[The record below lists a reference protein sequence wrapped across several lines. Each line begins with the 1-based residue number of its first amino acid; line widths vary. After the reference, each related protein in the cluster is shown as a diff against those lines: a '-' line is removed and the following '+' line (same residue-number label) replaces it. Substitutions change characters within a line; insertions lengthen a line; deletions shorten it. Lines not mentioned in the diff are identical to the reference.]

1 MNFTITVDWLEL
13 LCSGTIYQIKNV
25 TDSERTLSIN
35 EDIVL
40 AKNES
45 KFNPRFYLTY
55 DILYQG
61 NLFGCLYYK
70 VKPKYRFELEDSMIL
85 SVENFRL
92 YEKGYSEKLNLIIR
106 ALKIQFVKY
115 NELHIAVD
123 GLDLIKTHNKLV
135 KSTQIKRQ
143 KKIKVNP
150 EFDEQTKVNLSYILG
165 SRSSD
170 KYIAIYP
177 KEDFLDKEYKPYIRD
192 FWEHNKLKSSGGQRI
207 DRLEIRYKK
216 AKQLTDFD
224 NDFSKLE
231 SPAYLA
237 SFFKTHGGV
246 FISFSYK
253 KSKRQISLIDWS
265 VFGSVAIEK
274 IIKVNHIPV
283 KISTLTTI
291 KTLILEFRNTN
302 KKTFLNAA
310 VELSNDK
317 QLNDTVAKKVI
328 RWLND
333 R

>member
-1 MNFTITVDWLEL
+1 M
-13 LCSGTIYQIKNV
+13 
-25 TDSERTLSIN
+25 
-35 EDIVL
+35 
-40 AKNES
+40 
-45 KFNPRFYLTY
+45 
-55 DILYQG
+55 
-61 NLFGCLYYK
+61 
-70 VKPKYRFELEDSMIL
+70 
-85 SVENFRL
+85 
-92 YEKGYSEKLNLIIR
+92 
-106 ALKIQFVKY
+106 
-115 NELHIAVD
+115 
-123 GLDLIKTHNKLV
+123 
-135 KSTQIKRQ
+135 
-143 KKIKVNP
+143 
-150 EFDEQTKVNLSYILG
+150 
-165 SRSSD
+165 
-170 KYIAIYP
+170 
-177 KEDFLDKEYKPYIRD
+177 
-192 FWEHNKLKSSGGQRI
+192 
-207 DRLEIRYKK
+207 EIRYKK